1 MITPHKFDGVYTD
14 DHRLFTQNL
23 VPGNQVYGE
32 NLEIQDNIEY
42 RAWNP
47 KRSKLAAAILNGCK
61 NVAIRNNSNVLYL
74 GAATGTTASHISD
87 IAVNGMVYC
96 VEISPRAF
104 RYLLP
109 LCEIRK
115 NMVPILADANK
126 TELYRRIVGGIDIVY
141 QDIAQ
146 KEQAAIFLKNINEF
160 LAKDGFGIL
169 MVKARSIDVT
179 AHPKEIYDKVLME
192 LSNSS
197 NRINVNEIVELEP
210 YEKDH
215 IMIMCT
221 KR

>member
-1 MITPHKFDGVYTD
+1 MITPYKFEGVYTD
-14 DHRLFTQNL
+14 GHRLFTRNM
-23 VPGNQVYGE
+23 VPKNQVYGE
-32 NLEIQDNIEY
+32 NLEVQDGVEY

-109 LCEIRK
+109 LCELRK
-115 NMVPILADANK
+115 NMMPILADACK

-146 KEQAAIFLKNINEF
+146 KDQAAIFLKNINEF
-160 LAKDGFGIL
+160 LVKDGYGIL
-169 MVKARSIDVT
+169 IVKARSIDVT
-179 AHPKEIYDKVLME
+179 AHPKEIYDNVLKE
-192 LSNSS
+192 LSGSK
-197 NRINVNEIVELEP
+197 INIQEVVNLEP

-215 IMIMCT
+215 IMITCT

>member
-1 MITPHKFDGVYTD
+1 MITPHKFGGIYTD
-14 DHRLFTQNL
+14 SHRLFTRNL

-32 NLEIQDNIEY
+32 NLEIQDGMEY

-61 NVAIRNNSNVLYL
+61 NMPITQNSSVLYL
-74 GAATGTTASHISD
+74 GAATGTTASHVSD
-87 IAVNGMVYC
+87 IAVDGTVYC

-126 TELYRRIVGGIDIVY
+126 VELYRRIVGTVDIVY

-146 KEQAAIFLKNINEF
+146 KEQTTIFLKNINEF
-160 LAKDGFGIL
+160 LTNNGYGIL

-179 AHPKEIYDKVLME
+179 ARPKEIYDKVLNE
-192 LSNSS
+192 LSS
-197 NRINVNEIVELEP
+197 NKIKIREIVDLEP

-215 IMIMCT
+215 VMMFCT
-221 KR
+221 KK

>member
-1 MITPHKFDGVYTD
+1 MITPYKFGGIYTD
-14 DHRLFTQNL
+14 GHRLFTQNM
-23 VPGNQVYGE
+23 VPKNQVYGE
-32 NLEIQDNIEY
+32 NLEVQDGVEY

-109 LCEIRK
+109 LCELRK
-115 NMVPILADANK
+115 NMMPILADAGK
-126 TELYRRIVGGIDIVY
+126 TELYGRIVGSADIVY

-146 KEQAAIFLKNINEF
+146 KDQAAIFLKNINEF
-160 LAKDGFGIL
+160 LAKDGYGIL
-169 MVKARSIDVT
+169 IVKARSIDVT
-179 AHPKEIYDKVLME
+179 AHPKEIYDNVLKE
-192 LSNSS
+192 LSG
-197 NRINVNEIVELEP
+197 NRINIQEVVNLEP

-215 IMIMCT
+215 IMITCT

>member
-1 MITPHKFDGVYTD
+1 MITPYKFEGVYTD
-14 DHRLFTQNL
+14 GHRLFTRNM
-23 VPGNQVYGE
+23 VPKNQVYGE
-32 NLEIQDNIEY
+32 NLEVQDGVEY

-61 NVAIRNNSNVLYL
+61 NVPIKQNSNVLYL
-74 GAATGTTASHISD
+74 GAATGTTASHVSD
-87 IAVNGMVYC
+87 IAVDGIVYC

-115 NMVPILADANK
+115 NMMPILADANK
-126 TELYRRIVGGIDIVY
+126 TELYGRIVGSADIVY

-160 LAKDGFGIL
+160 LAKDGYGIL
-169 MVKARSIDVT
+169 IVKARSIDVT
-179 AHPKEIYDKVLME
+179 AHPKEIYDNVLKE
-192 LSNSS
+192 LSGS
-197 NRINVNEIVELEP
+197 RINIQEVVNLEP

-215 IMIMCT
+215 IMITCT